1 MELTFSALW
10 QILNISLAFLIMFVI
25 AQALKK
31 KR

>member
-10 QILNISLAFLIMFVI
+10 QILNISLAILIMFVI